1 MKEVYEVLKQ
11 KEIELARVANEV
23 QALQVVAPLLL
34 SDDEVG
40 NEKEATSDAS
50 ISRDNL
56 SSFSKR

>member
-11 KEIELARVANEV
+11 KEIELARVASEV

-40 NEKEATSDAS
+40 DENEETSDAS
-50 ISRDNL
+50 TGRDNL
-56 SSFSKR
+56 SRFSKR

>member
-40 NEKEATSDAS
+40 DDETTSEAS
-50 ISRDNL
+50 ISRDNV

>member
-40 NEKEATSDAS
+40 DDEATSEAS
-50 ISRDNL
+50 ISRDNV